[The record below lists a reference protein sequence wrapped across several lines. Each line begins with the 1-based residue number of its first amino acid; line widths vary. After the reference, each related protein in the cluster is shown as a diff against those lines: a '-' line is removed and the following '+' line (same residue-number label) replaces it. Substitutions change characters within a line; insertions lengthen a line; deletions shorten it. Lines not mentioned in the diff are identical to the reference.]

1 MQDLNPVQSPTPLTY
16 KIIYHS
22 QIAIEGGHDR
32 VIEHVRGILDWS
44 RVWNPKHGITGAL
57 MLNDRNFSQVLEGPA
72 SAVRSLFGHIA
83 CDRRHKNVELLQADY
98 FKQRDFDNWS
108 MAFAGSATEPDIKLA
123 SSMATRDEAL
133 GDGANGVINL
143 LRWLLSEERITV
155 AIR

>member
-1 MQDLNPVQSPTPLTY
+1 MEDFNPKIPAPLLTY

-22 QIAIEGGHDR
+22 QIALEGGHDR
-32 VIEHVRGILDWS
+32 IMEHVRGILDWS
-44 RVWNPKHGITGAL
+44 RMWNPKHGITGAL

-72 SAVRSLFGHIA
+72 SAVRSLFGHIV

-98 FKQRDFDNWS
+98 FKHRDFENWS
-108 MAFAGSATEPDIKLA
+108 MAFAGSASEPDIKLV
-123 SSMATRDEAL
+123 SGMPTRDAAL
-133 GDGANGVINL
+133 GDGANGVVNL